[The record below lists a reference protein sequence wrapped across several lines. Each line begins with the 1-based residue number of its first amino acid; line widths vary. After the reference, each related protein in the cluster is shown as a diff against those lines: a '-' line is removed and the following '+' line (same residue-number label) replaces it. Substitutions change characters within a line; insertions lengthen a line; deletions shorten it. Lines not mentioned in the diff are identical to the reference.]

1 MKRLREERR
10 SSPDV
15 KEWHQFWKELCA
27 HGTGENPPAPLIL
40 AANASSA
47 ESKWQRLADQL
58 DWAAENGALPW
69 AIDWLSR
76 LPSNM
81 WQSSSAERWSQ
92 SGYEWNEP

>member
-1 MKRLREERR
+1 MQLLLQLKMLQIKSPTLGVESCLPAHSKWPLQTEQSEQFMKRLREERR

-47 ESKWQRLADQL
+47 ESKWQRLADQ
-58 DWAAENGALPW
+58 
-69 AIDWLSR
+69 
-76 LPSNM
+76 
-81 WQSSSAERWSQ
+81 
-92 SGYEWNEP
+92 